1 MYAEDPCVG
10 ELFGDEPEWDAP
22 LRLLGGMH
30 YLVLA
35 GKATWADSPGDHRD
49 FLAAFVRDFGV
60 QTNEV
65 QRSWMLAPLFAR
77 VAERT
82 GADEIDI
89 VELGPAA
96 GLNLVWDRYRCEYVA
111 LSVGPAE
118 AQLVLRG
125 EERRPVRES
134 LLERVPRVRR
144 RVGIDLDPVDVNT
157 HAGVLFLKC
166 WVWADQS
173 ERLERMDAAIAA
185 VRSDPP
191 QLIQGDFVERLSDVL
206 AAQPGDVPTVVFQTA
221 ALGYVE
227 EARRGRVR
235 QALDE
240 AGVELL
246 LAFISAGNPRTGEM
260 DWGLR
265 IVYWP
270 GGGREFVGHADYHGA
285 WIDLEL

>member
-1 MYAEDPCVG
+1 
-10 ELFGDEPEWDAP
+10 
-22 LRLLGGMH
+22 MH

-49 FLAAFVRDFGV
+49 FLEAFVQDFGV

-65 QRSWMLAPLFAR
+65 QRCWVLAPLFSR

-82 GADEIDI
+82 GAGEIDI

-111 LSVGPAE
+111 RPVGPAE
-118 AQLVLRG
+118 AALVLRG
-125 EERRPVRES
+125 EERRPIRES
-134 LLERVPRVRR
+134 LLDRVPGVRR
-144 RVGIDLDPVDVNT
+144 RIGIDLEPVDVTT
-157 HAGVLFLKC
+157 HEGVLLLKC
-166 WVWADQS
+166 WVWADQT
-173 ERLERMDAAIAA
+173 ERLERLDAAITAA
-185 VRSDPP
+185 RPDPP
-191 QLIQGDFVERLSDVL
+191 KLIRGDFVELLPEVL
-206 AAQPGDVPTVVFQTA
+206 AAQPGDVLTVVFQTA

-227 EARRGRVR
+227 PQRRERVR
-235 QALDE
+235 RTLDD
-240 AGVELL
+240 AGVELP
-246 LAFISAGNPRTGEM
+246 LAFVSAGNPRTGVM

>member
-1 MYAEDPCVG
+1 VAEIVG
-10 ELFGDEPEWDAP
+10 PEPAWEMP

-35 GKATWADSPGDHRD
+35 GQATWGDSPGDHHD
-49 FLAAFVRDFGV
+49 FLEAFVRDQRV

-65 QRSWMLAPLFAR
+65 QRCWVLAPLFSR

-82 GADEIDI
+82 GAGEIDI

-96 GLNLVWDRYRCEYVA
+96 GLNLLWDRYRCAYVA
-111 LSVGPAE
+111 RSIGPAD
-118 AQLVLRG
+118 APLVLRG
-125 EERRPVRES
+125 EERRPIRET
-134 LLERVPRVRR
+134 LLEQSPRVRR
-144 RVGIDLDPVDVNT
+144 RVGIDLEPVDVT
-157 HAGVLFLKC
+157 TRAGVLFLKC
-166 WVWADQS
+166 WVWADQT

-185 VRSDPP
+185 VRADPP
-191 QLIQGDFVERLSDVL
+191 ELIQGDFVELLPEVL
-206 AAQPGDVPTVVFQTA
+206 AAQPRDVPTVVFQTA

-227 EARRGRVR
+227 PERRERVR
-235 QALDE
+235 RALDD
-240 AGVELL
+240 AGVELP
-246 LAFISAGNPRTGEM
+246 LAFVSAGNPRTGVM

-285 WIDLEL
+285 WIDLDL